1 MNVEFI
7 AKYEKIKKEVETFD
21 LEIQS
26 TPELITQIKKYY
38 KGVQVLF
45 SPITEN
51 PKIMFIGINPG
62 AGFFNSNK
70 QNVKRYS
77 PLEKC
82 EYIGGGYRLAQQTR
96 ELFKL
101 AGLTKNDL
109 ANSVKSN
116 CFFLATKTEK
126 ELYQFLSHLR
136 PTNVY
141 SKSAKWIDELV
152 LMIYPE
158 IIICEGKSAFNHFIK
173 GKNCNVEVDQ
183 DVYYTNWKNID
194 IIGYKRNFSN
204 IVKMKSVAEKL
215 NECINKNNFQSKI
228 EIR

>member
-1 MNVEFI
+1 MTLLE
-7 AKYEKIKKEVETFD
+7 KYEKIKKEVEAFD

-26 TPELITQIKKYY
+26 DPELSAQIEKYY

-70 QNVKRYS
+70 ENTKVKRYS
-77 PLEKC
+77 PLDKF

-96 ELFKL
+96 ELFER
-101 AGLTKNDL
+101 AGLTKKVL

-116 CFFLATKTEK
+116 CFFLATKSEK
-126 ELYQFLSHLR
+126 ELYQFLSHLKS
-136 PTNVY
+136 TNVY
-141 SKSAKWIDELV
+141 AKSAKWIDELV
-152 LMIYPE
+152 LMIHPE
-158 IIICEGKSAFNHFIK
+158 IIICEGKSAFKHFIK
-173 GKNCNVEVDQ
+173 GKNCIVKLDQ
-183 DVYYTNWKNID
+183 DVYYANWNNMD

-228 EIR
+228 ET